1 MLKDLSP
8 TCDDDDCPNTLS
20 DAECMLVYETPA
32 GKRRAYECSC
42 GAVTITVTK

>member
-8 TCDDDDCPNTLS
+8 TCDADECSNTLS
-20 DAECMLVYETPA
+20 ETQCMLVYETP
-32 GKRRAYECSC
+32 GGVRRAYECRC